1 VSHLP
6 TIGRKLRAAY
16 CVINET
22 AMRFFQLRRRLEDV
36 DTFIDNIVLDNASDE
51 VQSDA
56 KLALVRECGL
66 L

>member
-1 VSHLP
+1 
-6 TIGRKLRAAY
+6 
-16 CVINET
+16 
-22 AMRFFQLRRRLEDV
+22 MRFFQLCRRLEDV

-66 L
+66 LFKRSEE